1 MEEIYNEEYYRKIH
15 RENAYAIAQA
25 ILGLRCGLN
34 ISENSKALCEKLM
47 DDLYEEIGDEDI
59 IIKVNMGDQ

>member
-1 MEEIYNEEYYRKIH
+1 MCKMYSEEYYKQIH
-15 RENAYAIAQA
+15 RQNAYAIAQA

-34 ISENSKALCEKLM
+34 ISENSKALCEKMM

-59 IIKVNMGDQ
+59 IIKANLGE